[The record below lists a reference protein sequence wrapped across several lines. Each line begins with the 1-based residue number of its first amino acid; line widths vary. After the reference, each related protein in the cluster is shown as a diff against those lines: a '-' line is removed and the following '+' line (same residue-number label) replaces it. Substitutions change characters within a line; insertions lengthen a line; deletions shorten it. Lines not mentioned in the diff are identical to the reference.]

1 MLVTEKGNPF
11 ATFGGVV
18 EEVTKSGKV
27 IALIEL
33 FGRMTAVEFCS
44 KQLSPVT

>member
-1 MLVTEKGNPF
+1 MFVTEKGNPF

-33 FGRMTAVEFCS
+33 FGRMTAVQFDG
-44 KQLSPVT
+44 KQLTPA